1 MSISRRFALF
11 RERCT
16 TTRGAGFFLVIGNLC
31 TSAAVAG
38 HVYGVGLM
46 QGAAKD
52 LPRKVHPHHD
62 GVLEPEPKQ
71 HDAHQ
76 RYRGQ
81 RPAALG
87 WGLGLRGSRGGV
99 V

>member
-1 MSISRRFALF
+1 
-11 RERCT
+11 
-16 TTRGAGFFLVIGNLC
+16 
-31 TSAAVAG
+31 
-38 HVYGVGLM
+38 M

-76 RYRGQ
+76 RCRGQ

-87 WGLGLRGSRGGV
+87 WGLGLRGSRGGGGV
-99 V
+99 RGDGWLLATLPPCRVTIGMRAGLVWALIVTR